1 MGQPFSGKT
10 TTLRTI
16 IFSLAY
22 HYSPDEVMMVLIDYS
37 RKLWKGDRTSL
48 ADLPHVV
55 ETIEELDQL
64 DQLALN
70 IEAECL
76 DFDVHPRRRKLMII
90 IDNYDSFTD
99 ESSRKKADFFE
110 SMAALVRKY
119 QTAGVYLVVGGSVS
133 ITSATDDL
141 RKVFAA
147 PNFGIALKSADA
159 VNRLYGKFPRS
170 LADSELPMGRGFT
183 VQSGITKMLQIA
195 TPYANDDD
203 VDGSIDQWVHL
214 IQKRHPVE
222 KVQWLR
228 PQDEPESEEAQ
239 EKAAADEAQ
248 PVEEQ
253 VEETGEAKGEEDT
266 DQFSIPTKRDISK
279 FDIDAIK
286 KLLAENG
293 YPQDLLDMLSD
304 SDMVETA
311 FAMSLLEDEPTE
323 PEQE

>member
-1 MGQPFSGKT
+1 
-10 TTLRTI
+10 
-16 IFSLAY
+16 
-22 HYSPDEVMMVLIDYS
+22 MMVLIDYS
-37 RKLWKGDRTSL
+37 RKLWKGDQTSL

-55 ETIEELDQL
+55 ETIEELEQL

-76 DFDVHPRRRKLMII
+76 DFDVYPRRRKLMVI

-239 EKAAADEAQ
+239 EKAAAEEAQ

-279 FDIDAIK
+279 FDMDAIK
-286 KLLAENG
+286 KLLSENG